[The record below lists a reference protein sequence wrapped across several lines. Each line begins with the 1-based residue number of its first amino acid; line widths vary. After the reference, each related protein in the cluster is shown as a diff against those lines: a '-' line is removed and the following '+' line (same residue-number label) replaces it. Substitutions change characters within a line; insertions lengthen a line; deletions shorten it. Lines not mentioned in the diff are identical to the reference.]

1 MPSPHDRHLT
11 HRRSR
16 RLAGHD
22 YASAGW
28 TFVTVC
34 TRDRRLAFGEVRGG
48 AVALSRAG
56 RVAYACWAAI
66 PDHAPRVRLDAF
78 VVMPNHVHGLVGL
91 GPPAAPPSEGGTGP
105 VPPLRGGG
113 APDATMARLSPAA
126 GSLPVVV
133 RSYKAAVTRAVRS
146 FDPGFAWQP
155 RFHDHVV
162 RDEAD
167 LRRIRAYIEGNPAT
181 WDRDRLRH
189 PG

>member
-1 MPSPHDRHLT
+1 MTTPHDRRLT

-22 YASAGW
+22 YAGAGW

-48 AVALSRAG
+48 AVALNRAG

-78 VVMPNHVHGLVGL
+78 VVMPNHVHGLLGL
-91 GPPAAPPSEGGTGP
+91 APTAPPPE
-105 VPPLRGGG
+105 VAARPPMGH
-113 APDATMARLSPAA
+113 LSPKA

-133 RSYKAAVTRAVRS
+133 RSYKAAVTRAARS
-146 FDPGFAWQP
+146 FDPAFAWQP

-181 WDRDRLRH
+181 WDRDRLR
-189 PG
+189 PPA